1 MKVFVFIDI
10 LARILGIGPRTGV
23 LETLILPLN
32 YIRMFIYLIMITN
45 IGFFVNTAGFW
56 SIRHLE
62 P

>member
-32 YIRMFIYLIMITN
+32 YIRMHCIKIDLFKVFCQGYKPKIT
-45 IGFFVNTAGFW
+45 V
-56 SIRHLE
+56 
-62 P
+62 